1 MRIVVISLAVA
12 LLSACGF
19 VGFPGVYRINVEQG
33 NIVTPEMAAQ
43 LKPGMTRRQVKFILG
58 TPLIQDTFDQNRWDY
73 LYSKRNGAKV
83 LSEALLTVQFD
94 GDQLVNVTGDLAPS
108 GWGTEAGAIPESDNS
123 AAQPPGQAT
132 LPEPAPGIPVP
143 PST

>member
-1 MRIVVISLAVA
+1 MRIVLISLIVA

-43 LKPGMTRRQVKFILG
+43 LKPGMTRRQVSFILG
-58 TPLIQDTFDQNRWDY
+58 TALIQDTFDRDRWDY
-73 LYSKRNGAKV
+73 LYSKRNGPEV
-83 LSEALLTVQFD
+83 LSEALLTVRFD
-94 GDQLVNVTGDLAPS
+94 GDQLIAVSGDLAPS
-108 GWGTEAGAIPESDNS
+108 NWGAEASSLPGEDNS
-123 AAQPPGQAT
+123 AAQEQT
-132 LPEPAPGIPVP
+132 LPEPTPGIPVP